1 MIGADAEAALFS
13 LKSFAAAVIAYYLSL
28 RIGFSQPVWAVTT
41 VYLVSQ
47 PLAGQVLSKALFR
60 MQGTVLGGAA
70 AVVFLPAFVNEPLV
84 LAFVLALW
92 LGLCVYVA
100 LLDRTPRSYVFL
112 LAGYTA
118 SIIGFPSVMTP
129 GSIFNTA
136 VLRVQE
142 IGLGIVTAALVH
154 GVSFPRTLTSRLQ
167 QQIVAI
173 VSSVEQVSRHA
184 LAGSRDAVLDGER
197 RRLASGVNSI
207 EQLAYHLAFDTARLL
222 PQTAAIRALE
232 NQVSWLLPL
241 SDSVE
246 DRIAECSAQKGGL
259 PTEVAALI
267 GRLESWLSQSIS
279 EPARAATAW
288 ELVAEAERI
297 ERSISVQ
304 VTWCWRDTLLVS
316 LLARL
321 AELVLAHHVL
331 RDLQDY
337 ILSGGVR
344 ELSLEAARLV
354 DSASG
359 RSLHRDHA
367 LAMRS
372 GLGATVAVCAVCA
385 FWIATAWPSGAIAA
399 LIVGASCSL
408 FASLPHPGA
417 GIRRFFL
424 GFLVSV
430 PVAALYGF
438 VIFPRVTDFVML
450 SAVIAPFLLLF
461 GSLLARSAL
470 SAFSLGGLVGF
481 INTVG
486 IASTY
491 QSSFQTFINGA
502 IAELAGAGAAVFIID
517 IFQEIGAEL
526 AFGRLFR
533 TGFRDIAAR
542 SDGKARDTGRW
553 VSRMFDR
560 MALIAARAGPAGVHS
575 ALPPYDALVGLRI
588 GYLAGELRAFSSTL
602 SEGEERKAI
611 DEALKGIGAHYRSI
625 GPASRVP
632 VGEAVLHAIDRA
644 MAAFAVDSRRERRLQ
659 GAILLTGLR
668 RSLFPSAEPFAGARE

>member
-28 RIGFSQPVWAVTT
+28 RIGFSQPVWAVAT

-60 MQGTVLGGAA
+60 MQGTALGGAA
-70 AVVFLPAFVNEPLV
+70 AVVFLPAFVNQPFV
-84 LAFVLALW
+84 LSFVLALW

-100 LLDRTPRSYVFL
+100 LIDRTPRSYVFQ

-129 GSIFNTA
+129 DSIFNTA

-142 IGLGIVTAALVH
+142 IGLGIVTTALVH
-154 GVSFPRTLTSRLQ
+154 GVIFPRTLTSRLQ

-197 RRLASGVNSI
+197 RRLASGVNNI

-222 PQTAAIRALE
+222 PRTAAIRALE

-241 SDSVE
+241 SGAVE

-279 EPARAATAW
+279 EPAREETAR
-288 ELVAEAERI
+288 ELVAEAEWI
-297 ERSISVQ
+297 EQAINVQ

-321 AELVLAHHVL
+321 AELVLAHQVL
-331 RDLQDY
+331 RDLHDH

-354 DSASG
+354 DSATG

-385 FWIATAWPSGAIAA
+385 FWIDTAWPSGATAA
-399 LIVGASCSL
+399 LTVGISCSL
-408 FASLPHPGA
+408 FGSLPHPGT

-424 GFLVSV
+424 GSLVSV

-450 SAVIAPFLLLF
+450 AAVMAPFLLFF
-461 GSLLARSAL
+461 GSLLARPAL
-470 SAFSLGGLVGF
+470 SPFSLAGLVGF

-491 QSSFQTFINGA
+491 QSSFQNFINGA
-502 IAELAGAGAAVFIID
+502 IAELAGAGAAVVFID

-533 TGFRDIAAR
+533 AGFRDIAAR
-542 SDGKARDTGRW
+542 ADGVARDTAGW

-560 MALIAARAGPAGVHS
+560 IALLAVRSGPSGVHP
-575 ALPPYDALVGLRI
+575 ALPPYDALVGLHI
-588 GYLAGELRAFSSTL
+588 GYLAGELRALSSTL

-611 DEALKGIGAHYRSI
+611 NEALRGISAHYRSM

-644 MAAFAVDSRRERRLQ
+644 IAAFAVDPRRERRLR

-668 RSLFPSAEPFAGARE
+668 RSLFPEAEPFTGALE